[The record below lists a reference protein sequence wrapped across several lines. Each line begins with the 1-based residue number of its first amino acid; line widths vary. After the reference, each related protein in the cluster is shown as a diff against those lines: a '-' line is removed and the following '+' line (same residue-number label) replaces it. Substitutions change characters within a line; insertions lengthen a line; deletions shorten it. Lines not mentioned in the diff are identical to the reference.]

1 MFDPSTG
8 TRGKPT
14 QTIYVG
20 STDSGASHLFRST
33 DAGQTWQPV
42 PGQPANFL
50 AIHAGFDTQGIL
62 YIVYGNGV
70 GPGGITD
77 GAVWKFNPKDGAW
90 TDITPVK
97 DANHFPGG
105 YGGMGVDRQ
114 HPGTVVVASLDRVES
129 KSARA
134 RERR

>member
-1 MFDPSTG
+1 M
-8 TRGKPT
+8 
-14 QTIYVG
+14 
-20 STDSGASHLFRST
+20 
-33 DAGQTWQPV
+33 
-42 PGQPANFL
+42 PA
-50 AIHAGFDTQGIL
+50 FDTQGIL

-70 GPGGITD
+70 GPGGVTD

-114 HPGTVVVASLDRVES
+114 HPGTVVVASLDRVNPNLP
-129 KSARA
+129 ARA
-134 RERR
+134 NDDDRIYRTTNGGQDLD